1 MVGFYDLDFG
11 EAPPGNYSGACF
23 LILVW
28 LFLGWNCIIMC
39 VYVGVVFLFFYWV
52 CMGFIALF
60 VFFFLLLLLSSIVLV
75 LVGSG
80 VIEMGIRWGNE
91 DGG

>member
-23 LILVW
+23 LIFVW

-39 VYVGVVFLFFYWV
+39 VYVGAVFLFFLLGLY
-52 CMGFIALF
+52 GFYCAFRILF
-60 VFFFLLLLLSSIVLV
+60 LTVTF
-75 LVGSG
+75 
-80 VIEMGIRWGNE
+80 VIDCTRSCWERC
-91 DGG
+91 D